1 MPFGKPL
8 AGEGR
13 SLPKPL
19 LTHTLTHKRKYPETI
34 RNPRRAGKTS
44 SPGILVCDST
54 AADDKRLLSF
64 PAFCTPQ

>member
-19 LTHTLTHKRKYPETI
+19 LTRTLTHKRKEPETI
-34 RNPRRAGKTS
+34 RNPW
-44 SPGILVCDST
+44 
-54 AADDKRLLSF
+54 
-64 PAFCTPQ
+64 